1 MNGTSIFGGGE
12 NMAEEVKVTS
22 LSAGDVVQIES
33 GVETVRAL
41 IETGYPSR
49 MLVLFE
55 TGGTLS
61 LTKPEFV
68 TRLRTGQSS
77 TPFRSPNWICG
88 MPNKTKVRDLRPGD
102 VLLELD
108 WRTVRAVLRTSTDE
122 RVLVTEGE
130 MGTQVSVTV
139 APELFEYRVVA
150 RGNSFGSWSGT
161 IPSNVRPELVSPS
174 QLVVGDELVVS
185 DQVARVATVG
195 AISRGEVT
203 VQFLGG
209 ETVTW
214 NVSDFVVRLIAIEPE
229 PVIEPEIVVKAEF
242 ASAATAASEV
252 ATEAGGKL
260 DVSGP
265 ARFCG
270 QCGRE
275 RRPSNTF
282 CTGCGNRFSTI
293 STIGFQ
299 Q

>member
-203 VQFLGG
+203 VQFLGV

>member
-1 MNGTSIFGGGE
+1 
-12 NMAEEVKVTS
+12 
-22 LSAGDVVQIES
+22 L
-33 GVETVRAL
+33 
-41 IETGYPSR
+41 
-49 MLVLFE
+49 
-55 TGGTLS
+55 
-61 LTKPEFV
+61 
-68 TRLRTGQSS
+68 
-77 TPFRSPNWICG
+77 
-88 MPNKTKVRDLRPGD
+88 
-102 VLLELD
+102 
-108 WRTVRAVLRTSTDE
+108 
-122 RVLVTEGE
+122 
-130 MGTQVSVTV
+130 
-139 APELFEYRVVA
+139 
-150 RGNSFGSWSGT
+150 
-161 IPSNVRPELVSPS
+161 NVRPESISPN

-185 DQVARVATVG
+185 DQIARVATVG

-214 NVSDFVVRLIAIEPE
+214 NVSDFVVRLVAFEPV

-242 ASAATAASEV
+242 ASAATAASEL
-252 ATEAGGKL
+252 ATETTGNL

-275 RRPSNTF
+275 RRLGNTF